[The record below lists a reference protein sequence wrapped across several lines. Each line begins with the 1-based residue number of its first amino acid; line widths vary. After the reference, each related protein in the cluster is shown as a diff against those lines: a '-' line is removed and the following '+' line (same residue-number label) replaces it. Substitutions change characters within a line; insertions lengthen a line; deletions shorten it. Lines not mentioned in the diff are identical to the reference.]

1 MAYCL
6 HIRRS
11 PKDLTLEEW
20 LEAIERVDGVKRVES
35 DMKAINPVTSQ
46 AITVP
51 ANKGDALILF
61 ETKGLLGCLGKKEWR
76 QCIRFSNSLGTFKAT
91 PDLELPDNPLRIA
104 AAKLAATL
112 GAQIVGDEGEVYEWL
127 PPI

>member
-20 LEAIERVDGVKRVES
+20 LEAVKKVDGVKLAENG
-35 DMKAINPVTSQ
+35 MKIINPTTRQ
-46 AITVP
+46 GITVP
-51 ANKGDALILF
+51 AHAGDALVFF
-61 ETKGLLGCLGKKEWR
+61 EAKGLLGCFRKKEWR
-76 QCIRFSNSLGTFKAT
+76 QCIRFSNNFATFKAT
-91 PDLELPDNPLRIA
+91 PDLELPNNPLRIA

-112 GAQIVGDEGEVYEWL
+112 GAQIVGDEGEVYEWR